1 MEKVNKIRLLL
12 LHGPNLNL
20 LGRREQRFYGT
31 LTLEEINAAVRQEA
45 GRLGVAVDCHQTNHE
60 GALIDLIHSAEGNY
74 RGIIIN
80 PGALAHYSL
89 ALRDALA
96 ETELPVIEVHLSNI
110 YAREN
115 FRRRSVIA
123 PVVKGQISG
132 LGHQGY
138 LLAVRALAGEEGAS
152 FQPQEPPGP
161 PCWPSGE
168 PPEHRLRG
176 IRGATAAIA
185 NDEAKILEATA
196 ALLEQMVTANAVAKE
211 DIAAVIFSL
220 TSDLNAVFPAKAAR
234 QMGWTQVPLF
244 CCTEVDVPGAL
255 PGCIRVLM
263 LAHTSRRPDQISHVY
278 LGEAASLRR

>member
-45 GRLGVAVDCHQTNHE
+45 GRLGVAIDCHQTNHE

-74 RGIIIN
+74 QGIIIN

-123 PVVKGQISG
+123 PVSKGR
-132 LGHQGY
+132 
-138 LLAVRALAGEEGAS
+138 LAVWATRVISWQCGLWPERRALLSNRKSRLGPHAGPLGS
-152 FQPQEPPGP
+152 RRSTGSGG
-161 PCWPSGE
+161 SGE
-168 PPEHRLRG
+168 RQQL
-176 IRGATAAIA
+176 
-185 NDEAKILEATA
+185 
-196 ALLEQMVTANAVAKE
+196 
-211 DIAAVIFSL
+211 SL
-220 TSDLNAVFPAKAAR
+220 TMKLKSWRR
-234 QMGWTQVPLF
+234 QRPFL
-244 CCTEVDVPGAL
+244 
-255 PGCIRVLM
+255 
-263 LAHTSRRPDQISHVY
+263 SRWSQ
-278 LGEAASLRR
+278 LTL